1 MKDYSENRKAHL
13 CKYAQDNNLPVGG
26 KWKDKPYNHILIKK
40 IENNKCNIERTV
52 FDNLI
57 KEIKEI
63 NNPFGFL
70 DKLHIYARHLN
81 SSQILCYNY
90 FRPMLSDNRRA
101 KEELVNLIS
110 EKITPITN
118 DAECKFEYKPYENE
132 GTEFDFYIKQD
143 ACKEIF
149 FEIKYTENGFGKAKD
164 DKEHNEKFESTYK
177 SMIAD
182 CVCLKDKTNI
192 PSLKFFNDYQLFRNV
207 IRVTDKNK
215 FSIFI
220 FPKENE
226 NIVSS
231 FERFKKCYISEE
243 YSDNVKALYWED
255 LMKGKEETELFKKY
269 FAED

>member
-1 MKDYSENRKAHL
+1 M
-13 CKYAQDNNLPVGG
+13 
-26 KWKDKPYNHILIKK
+26 
-40 IENNKCNIERTV
+40 
-52 FDNLI
+52 
-57 KEIKEI
+57 
-63 NNPFGFL
+63 
-70 DKLHIYARHLN
+70 
-81 SSQILCYNY
+81 LCYNY

-101 KEELVNLIS
+101 KDELVNLIS

-149 FEIKYTENGFGKAKD
+149 FEIKYTENGFGKAKN

-192 PSLKFFNDYQLFRNV
+192 PFLNFFKDYQLFRNV

-220 FPKENE
+220 FPEKNK
-226 NIVSS
+226 NIKRS

-243 YSDNVKALYWED
+243 YSDNVKALYWDD

-269 FAED
+269 FAND